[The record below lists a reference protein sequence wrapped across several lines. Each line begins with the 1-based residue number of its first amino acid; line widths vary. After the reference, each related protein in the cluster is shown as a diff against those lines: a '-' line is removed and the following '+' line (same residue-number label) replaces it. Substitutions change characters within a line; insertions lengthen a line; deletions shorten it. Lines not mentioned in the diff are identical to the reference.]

1 MDYSV
6 YGIVILVAVLIIW
19 RRTRG
24 MYRPIQGNGF
34 RLLRPLF
41 FLIPCLFLIM
51 NPKAHAPVWEWFAAI
66 GIGGLLSLPLILTTN
81 YERRDDQQIY
91 TVKSMGFFVSFIC
104 VLAVRF
110 ILRNYLSGIDQETMY
125 SLFMTVLIGYVVP
138 WRIVSYL
145 KYRKLYLS
153 GPKQAV

>member
-1 MDYSV
+1 MDFSV

-24 MYRPIQGNGF
+24 MYRPIQGSGF
-34 RLLRPLF
+34 RLLRPLL
-41 FLIPCLFLIM
+41 FLVPCLFLIV
-51 NPKAHAPVWEWFAAI
+51 NPKAHAPAWEWIAAI

-81 YERRDDQQIY
+81 YERRADQQIY
-91 TVKSMGFFVSFIC
+91 TVKSIGFFVSFIC

-110 ILRNYLSGIDQETMY
+110 ILRDYLSGIDQETMY

-138 WRIVSYL
+138 WRIASYL
-145 KYRKLYLS
+145 KFRKLYLS
-153 GPKQAV
+153 GPEQAV